1 VGVRNRTRARCKA
14 TLVLVLTGLLAVAG
28 VVPIAAEGK
37 KKNKKVAKTVKAS
50 GPLSAGGTQTAT
62 ANCPKKTHLTG
73 GGYSVA
79 PSFDP
84 NEASGLRSFTSVSHP
99 AGNGWTA
106 SSTAF
111 DVPSGSGTLT
121 SFARCERNRLGKIR
135 EVVQRMLDPPFLPG
149 QGYKANVFCEKFP
162 AIAGGYAGD
171 GVADTSDPIT
181 GRRIVVVHSQ
191 RTGPAQWTV
200 GSYNNRNASSSAN
213 VTAYVACEKPS
224 KPFKRRKVSEV
235 SSSQPI
241 AAQSRTVAEATCG
254 KKKHVVSGGF
264 LVVGTT
270 PSTSVPSVG
279 IDESMPVGE
288 RGWRVG
294 LYASPTDTPPPGSSL
309 TTFAYC
315 KKNK

>member
-1 VGVRNRTRARCKA
+1 MLA
-14 TLVLVLTGLLAVAG
+14 LTGLLAVAA
-28 VVPIAAEGK
+28 VVPMAAEGK
-37 KKNKKVAKTVKAS
+37 KKKAAKTVTAS

-79 PSFDP
+79 PSFAP
-84 NEASGLRSFTSVSHP
+84 NSGSGLRSFTSVSHP

-111 DVPSGSGTLT
+111 TAPSGSGTLT
-121 SFARCERNRLGKIR
+121 SFARCERNQLGKIR
-135 EVVQRMLDPPFLPG
+135 EVNLRELDPPFLPG
-149 QGYKANVFCEKFP
+149 QGFKMNIFCEKFP
-162 AIAGGYAGD
+162 AISGGYAGT
-171 GVADTSDPIT
+171 GVADPSDPLT

-191 RTGPAQWTV
+191 RTGPDRWTV
-200 GSYNNRNASSSAN
+200 GSYNPRPAESSAS
-213 VTAYVACEKPS
+213 VTGYVVCEKP
-224 KPFKRRKVSEV
+224 KPPKRKVSEV
-235 SSSQPI
+235 SSSAPI
-241 AAQSRTVAEATCG
+241 AAKARTVAEATCG

-270 PSTSVPSVG
+270 PSSPVPSVG
-279 IDESMPVGE
+279 IDESMPVGK
-288 RGWRVG
+288 RTWHVG
-294 LYASPTDTPPPGSSL
+294 LYASPTDDTPPGSSL